1 MNKFIK
7 VFGKS
12 IFFLTILVLTAC
24 VDDISDSH
32 SPDNVQVV
40 PDLGEKFKV
49 NIKISSID
57 DDIKDRTVLP
67 GAELEK
73 LSSISLKGTLAL
85 SPISDEILRVWTT
98 NSDISSSPVEL
109 YKGNWTLTLTAIHD
123 GVEFTDTQ
131 TLTITKNAAKTVNF
145 ALVPASGV
153 SNGGFD
159 IKLYYNTN
167 NGTPAVVK
175 GGLYTMSDSEKIP
188 LSSLTA
194 QSDSG
199 SSFVRFSRSVTGSD
213 NVAQGTYRAK
223 VIFYGDSACTVELN
237 QFWQIVRIKNGY
249 TSSFSNQTK
258 PIDLN
263 PVSTITYDLNTG
275 SYLTGESGV
284 TKYSTYSADIILPK
298 AAKDG
303 KIFAGWQVSTNG
315 GSTYSEEPITE
326 IPQGSSGD
334 KILKALYLSPEVY
347 VSSSG
352 TADGSNNLDGFTSA
366 RAFGTLQG
374 GVNYIDSVVT
384 NFSSLNTGTGATDI
398 ASLPWTVKVSG
409 EIKGVTSISTLSAT
423 GLSLSGITGT
433 STDILNGNIGSTATA
448 NGTVLSI
455 SLPSTCPVTI
465 SNLKITGGNTTENGG
480 GIKIASG
487 ANVTING
494 CLITSNIAAYYG
506 AGLYNYQANT
516 TLSNCTITANKA
528 NGTSSSGGGIYNYG
542 SSTSLTITGGSITS
556 NEATVSGGGI
566 YNCGNTYISGS
577 TNFGGT
583 SSSGNKTTA
592 TSGMGGGIFSASK
605 NLYLGYKDSS
615 TTSDWTGGIYGNSS
629 VNGGAVYVD
638 SGTFKMNSGTVGA
651 SGKANTATNGGAI
664 YIAGGTNEISG
675 GTIAYN
681 TASTAGGAIYANANF
696 TLKDNAYIPGGTD
709 NSNDIYLSGTDTTTK
724 FITLGTALNNTEV
737 ATLTPSAYTIGRTM
751 LSSSTSSY
759 VSGAVSGSKFKIKLQ
774 NSSIQWVI
782 DSSGKLAGL
791 TDIYIASSSSSPGG
805 SDTTGDGTSTKPYGT
820 LAKAFTAV
828 KSYGGASAYTI
839 HVSGSVTGI
848 TTISSSTLGSTA
860 TKLTITGTDN
870 STDILDGNQG
880 GSTLSVNTAVPVT
893 IKNLKITNGSTTKGG
908 GIYVSGSTSDV
919 TLESG
924 ALVTGNKAS
933 QQGAGIYMATS
944 GSKLTMNE
952 GSEVSSNSITA
963 TSNGSSTYGGA
974 GAYVNTGTQ
983 LILDGGTI
991 SDHSLLYGMR
1001 GAGVFV
1007 NGGTL
1012 KLNSGKI
1019 TKNTTTDIAANVM
1032 LDNSGT
1038 LTMTGGEISYGQ
1050 VNGTADASAAGVWIN
1065 ENSCSMTMSG
1075 GTISNNTVKAASG
1088 KTGRGAGITVWT
1100 TGASLTITGG
1110 TISNNKVD
1118 TTSSSIALGGAIY
1131 VGSTCKLSN
1140 AYIPYGGSENSNDI
1154 YLSSGK
1160 TITLTG
1166 NLSSSHTTSSQ
1177 MAIIPQTWSRG
1188 TTVVDGSSYISSNIG
1203 KIKTVDADWFVVS
1216 NGTGSS
1222 MVGKIDNTNMYVS
1235 ASGDDDTGRGTSAKP
1250 YLTINKAVTQCWNS
1264 SSSYTIN
1271 VVGTLTGAQTMPA
1284 ATTTTGLASAITL
1297 KGTTT
1302 SATLNGGFAS
1312 GTSSATLTIST
1323 AVPVTIQSLTI
1334 KGGTGAGLSVT
1345 NTGNTGVTLGSN
1357 TTITSNIGT
1366 NYGGVYSKA
1375 PLTIA
1380 GATISSNTGSLSGGV
1395 YMDNKPLT
1403 MTSGT
1408 ISGNTATETD
1418 EEIGAGGGVSIIES
1432 YFVMS
1437 GGTIQGNSSAS
1448 CGGGVCLNDSDFYM
1462 SGSAVIGDS
1471 SKTTAPGST
1480 ATTANKAAKK
1490 GGGIWSCT
1498 DSSINIGYIYNGS
1511 TKNPDTSFTGGVYY
1525 NYCTLEG
1532 GGIYSAGSGGLN
1544 IAKGNVSY
1552 NAAGSDGGGAYVIG
1566 NNAALSTAVIQGNTA
1581 VNGGG
1586 IFASSWNAGS
1596 SQPLLTMNSTAQ
1608 IKQNTASGNGGGVYL
1623 KSYNLCM
1630 TSKAIIGETSNSR
1643 ASDAE
1648 YSNKAT
1654 GSGGGVYMAKYD
1666 SSSYTPNLYLGYSSD
1681 STSSTSALTSGYG
1694 IVYNRADSQGGGLY
1708 CGSGTVY
1715 MNSGDI
1721 SANSS
1726 KAEGGGVHIASG
1738 TTMTMSNG
1746 VISLNMSAGASD
1758 SKGGGVYC
1766 AGTFTMAGGTIGATT
1781 TTTANSKENSSNYTT
1796 SGAGIHCPTGGV
1808 LNLNGGVIGYNYSN
1822 NGGGGIYAQGKV
1834 TVKNTVQY
1842 NGTGSSGNGAG
1853 MMIDSSATS
1862 VTVDGA
1868 TFTSNVSGGAG
1879 GAILINGTNLNMKGA
1894 VSMPSTAAK
1903 NNDINLGT
1911 SGAITITGALSGTG
1925 TVATLT
1931 PYAYSISKQV
1941 LKLGTGSGTTLA
1953 SESARFKVTPQIS
1966 QTWTVSTTGYL
1977 AMSTEITS
1985 SNIESFT
1992 PEAGKSYNFVM
2003 GSDVTENQMKGF
2015 LEKLCTS
2022 TKNTSETIIGSS
2034 TLDLSKTNLTSF
2046 GNMSFDYATL
2056 VEQPFTKVILPATDC
2071 SISLSNYRV
2080 RWCLIGVQEFIVPS
2094 GATSICSSN
2103 GVVYNTNKTKI
2114 IAYPASRE
2122 GSYTWPSS
2130 VTEIGSNAF
2139 SCTKNLTA
2147 MDIPNTVT
2155 TFNASIFDRSKITSL
2170 KIPSSVTS
2178 WSEQGFWGC
2187 EDLKTVEVH
2196 SKIIPH
2202 LAFGYCSSL
2211 ETIVIGSEVE
2221 QINQESINS
2230 CNALISITFNTTTGW
2245 HKADGTAVTV
2255 TNFST
2260 VKVVLTTFVS
2270 GASYSLSRN

>member
-7 VFGKS
+7 VFAKS

-40 PDLGEKFKV
+40 PDLGEKVKV

-85 SPISDEILRVWTT
+85 STISDETLGVWTT

-131 TLTITKNAAKTVNF
+131 TLTITNNAAKTVNF

-199 SSFVRFSRSVTGSD
+199 SSYVRFSRSVTGSD

-223 VIFYGDSACTVELN
+223 VIFYGDDACTVELN

-326 IPQGSSGD
+326 IPHGSSGD

-480 GIKIASG
+480 GINIATG
-487 ANVTING
+487 ANVTINA
-494 CLITSNIAAYYG
+494 CLITSNIAACNG

-542 SSTSLTITGGSITS
+542 SLTSLTISGGSITS
-556 NEATVSGGGI
+556 NEATVRGGGI
-566 YNCGNTYISGS
+566 YNWGNTYISGS

-583 SSSGNKTTA
+583 SSSGNKTTS
-592 TSGMGGGIFSASK
+592 TSGKGGGIFSSSN

-615 TTSDWTGGIYGNSS
+615 TTLEWTGGIYGNSS
-629 VNGGAVYVD
+629 VNGGAIYVD

-839 HVSGSVTGI
+839 HVSGSVTGT

-933 QQGAGIYMATS
+933 QQGAGIYMTTS
-944 GSKLTMNE
+944 GAKLTMNE

-1075 GTISNNTVKAASG
+1075 GTISNNTVKAASE

-1118 TTSSSIALGGAIY
+1118 TTNSSIALGGAIY

-1166 NLSSSHTTSSQ
+1166 NLSSSHMTSSQ

-1203 KIKTVDADWFVVS
+1203 KIKTVDADWSVVS

-1302 SATLNGGFAS
+1302 SATLNGNFAS
-1312 GTSSATLTIST
+1312 ESTTATVLTIAT
-1323 AVPVTIQSLTI
+1323 AVPVTVTSLKVT
-1334 KGGTGAGLSVT
+1334 GGKYNGNSSSGAGGISIT
-1345 NTGNTGVTLGSN
+1345 NASNSGVTLGSN
-1357 TTITSNIGT
+1357 VSVTSNTGS
-1366 NYGGVYSKA
+1366 GVFSKA

-1380 GATISSNTGSLSGGV
+1380 GATISSNTSTNGGGV
-1395 YMDNKPLT
+1395 YISSSSLNMTSGSISSNTASSASYAGGGVYAVSSTFT
-1403 MTSGT
+1403 MTGGT
-1408 ISGNTATETD
+1408 ISGNKATS
-1418 EEIGAGGGVSIIES
+1418 GKGGGV
-1432 YFVMS
+1432 YLYD
-1437 GGTIQGNSSAS
+1437 T
-1448 CGGGVCLNDSDFYM
+1448 DFYM
-1462 SGSAVIGDS
+1462 SGTAVIGNS
-1471 SKTTAPGST
+1471 SKTTAVDS
-1480 ATTANKAAKK
+1480 TTASNTAGSDGA
-1490 GGGIWSCT
+1490 GIYAQGSKT
-1498 DSSINIGYIYNGS
+1498 VYIGYTKTS
-1511 TKNPDTSFTGGVYY
+1511 TGASVASSFTGGIYG
-1525 NYCTLEG
+1525 NYSTGSG
-1532 GGIYSAGSGGLN
+1532 GGIYSSSTGGVQ
-1544 IAKGNVSY
+1544 IAKGIVQANTAGSNGGGCY
-1552 NAAGSDGGGAYVIG
+1552 IADGALDLSGGSIATNAAGTY
-1566 NNAALSTAVIQGNTA
+1566 
-1581 VNGGG
+1581 
-1586 IFASSWNAGS
+1586 
-1596 SQPLLTMNSTAQ
+1596 
-1608 IKQNTASGNGGGVYL
+1608 GGGVY
-1623 KSYNLCM
+1623 N
-1630 TSKAIIGETSNSR
+1630 T
-1643 ASDAE
+1643 
-1648 YSNKAT
+1648 
-1654 GSGGGVYMAKYD
+1654 
-1666 SSSYTPNLYLGYSSD
+1666 
-1681 STSSTSALTSGYG
+1681 
-1694 IVYNRADSQGGGLY
+1694 
-1708 CGSGTVY
+1708 
-1715 MNSGDI
+1715 
-1721 SANSS
+1721 
-1726 KAEGGGVHIASG
+1726 
-1738 TTMTMSNG
+1738 
-1746 VISLNMSAGASD
+1746 
-1758 SKGGGVYC
+1758 
-1766 AGTFTMAGGTIGATT
+1766 GTFTMSGGVIGATTESKPTSSTVCSNYAKYGGGIYTYGTADLNGGTIG
-1781 TTTANSKENSSNYTT
+1781 
-1796 SGAGIHCPTGGV
+1796 
-1808 LNLNGGVIGYNYSN
+1808 YNYASIE
-1822 NGGGGIYAQGKV
+1822 GGGIEAKGTV
-1834 TVKNTVQY
+1834 TIKNTVQY
-1842 NGTGSSGNGAG
+1842 NAAKGNGDSGGGGLFVRFDSTNVTINGATFKNNTVESTGDGGALYLRCHNVNMQGAIIMPSNGLRDNDIYAHYLSSAGNPYITLTGALTSSSSTGKGMMVTYGGNSATESLFASGVDFIKSTVVTGTDFTTNLRRFTIKQPSNSYQLSLKETSSTSPCVAQIKKDSQYVATSSVTFSGTTAVTKSQVFISGRSLTIPALIASDHEVTQGEYLKYCKYKDNATMPSATYGKGEDYPVYFVSWYDAIIYCNLRSIAEGLTPVYSVGGETDPTKWSGIQSGNGIYNAPDSPNWNVTITHTNKGWRLPYEAEWEYLARDGNLTNTDQYDYSGSNDSNEVAWHGGSGTESDSHYAGGKTHPVRQLKATESSKMYDMTGNVWEWNNDLFTKDTALTSSTPLTGPTTGSSRQARHSGFMNNNTLTYRNSG
-1853 MMIDSSATS
+1853 SS
-1862 VTVDGA
+1862 
-1868 TFTSNVSGGAG
+1868 
-1879 GAILINGTNLNMKGA
+1879 
-1894 VSMPSTAAK
+1894 PTAR
-1903 NNDINLGT
+1903 NNDLGFR
-1911 SGAITITGALSGTG
+1911 
-1925 TVATLT
+1925 V
-1931 PYAYSISKQV
+1931 V
-1941 LKLGTGSGTTLA
+1941 
-1953 SESARFKVTPQIS
+1953 R
-1966 QTWTVSTTGYL
+1966 
-1977 AMSTEITS
+1977 
-1985 SNIESFT
+1985 
-1992 PEAGKSYNFVM
+1992 
-2003 GSDVTENQMKGF
+2003 
-2015 LEKLCTS
+2015 
-2022 TKNTSETIIGSS
+2022 TK
-2034 TLDLSKTNLTSF
+2034 
-2046 GNMSFDYATL
+2046 
-2056 VEQPFTKVILPATDC
+2056 
-2071 SISLSNYRV
+2071 
-2080 RWCLIGVQEFIVPS
+2080 
-2094 GATSICSSN
+2094 
-2103 GVVYNTNKTKI
+2103 
-2114 IAYPASRE
+2114 
-2122 GSYTWPSS
+2122 
-2130 VTEIGSNAF
+2130 
-2139 SCTKNLTA
+2139 
-2147 MDIPNTVT
+2147 
-2155 TFNASIFDRSKITSL
+2155 
-2170 KIPSSVTS
+2170 
-2178 WSEQGFWGC
+2178 
-2187 EDLKTVEVH
+2187 
-2196 SKIIPH
+2196 
-2202 LAFGYCSSL
+2202 
-2211 ETIVIGSEVE
+2211 
-2221 QINQESINS
+2221 
-2230 CNALISITFNTTTGW
+2230 
-2245 HKADGTAVTV
+2245 
-2255 TNFST
+2255 
-2260 VKVVLTTFVS
+2260 
-2270 GASYSLSRN
+2270 